1 MTAAGRGPWRTIVTL
16 VSLPGRPTAPT
27 AAVGTPLA
35 RGTVVVAAALGLAQV
50 LAYLVS
56 IIAARAL
63 GPAQFGV
70 LAALLGLLL
79 IGNVVALGLQAV
91 IARQIVTLPDQSR
104 GFAASTVLRSSVPVA
119 LAVGVATLAI
129 SPGLMWVLQLTQWWP
144 LMWVAATLVPLTW
157 IGSQLGVA
165 QGRESF
171 GRLAAVYAGV
181 GVGRGIGGVAGA
193 LIGQTAT
200 TTVIG
205 IFIGTTLGAIGGRII
220 VRSLS
225 PRGRYRIEH
234 LVGQVA
240 HATHALFALFI
251 LTNIDVILARALLD
265 ADDAGIYGVGAVIAK
280 VAFWLPQFVGVV
292 AFPRLADARRSRAL
306 LVTVAAVGGLGALVV
321 TVTAAIPRVAVAI
334 AGGPDY
340 TTLVPLAWLFA
351 CIGALFSLAQ
361 ALLLSRLAVDD
372 RLAVLAVWAAIVVLI
387 VLATAVLPRSIT
399 GLATATA
406 VAAASL
412 VMVGLVHAFIND
424 RPTATAR

>member
-1 MTAAGRGPWRTIVTL
+1 M
-16 VSLPGRPTAPT
+16 
-27 AAVGTPLA
+27 PLA
-35 RGTVVVAAALGLAQV
+35 RGTLVVAAALGLAQV

-56 IIAARAL
+56 IVAARAL

-91 IARQIVTLPDQSR
+91 IARQIVTLPADIR
-104 GFAASTVLRSSVPVA
+104 GNAAHTVLRSSVMVA
-119 LAVGVATLAI
+119 LAVGAATLLV
-129 SPGLMWVLQLTQWWP
+129 SPALLWILQLNDWWP
-144 LMWVAATLVPLTW
+144 LLWVAATLVPLTW
-157 IGSQLGVA
+157 IGAQLGVA

-171 GRLAAVYAGV
+171 GRLATVYAAV
-181 GVGRGIGGVAGA
+181 GVGRGVGGVLGA
-193 LIGQTAT
+193 LVGQTAT
-200 TTVIG
+200 ATIVG
-205 IFIGTTLGAIGGRII
+205 IFLGTTIGALVGRIV

-225 PRGRYRIEH
+225 PQGRFRIDH

-240 HATHALFALFI
+240 HASHALLALFI

-306 LVTVAAVGGLGALVV
+306 LVTVAAVGGLGGLVV
-321 TVTAAIPRVAVAI
+321 VVTAALPGLAVAI

-340 TTLVPLAWLFA
+340 TSLVPLAWLFA

-372 RLAVLAVWAAIVVLI
+372 RLAVIAVWAAIAVLVI
-387 VLATAVLPRSIT
+387 LATVVLPRT
-399 GLATATA
+399 VGGLAAATA
-406 VAAASL
+406 IAGAAL
-412 VMVGLVHAFIND
+412 VLVGLAHALIHD
-424 RPTATAR
+424 RPR